1 MSSPAPSPPPSD
13 RALGIAFYWTRS
25 PGAPGRIKRS
35 AQDFEVSEI
44 SAYPTP
50 DPAGPQTI
58 LRVESE
64 NWEQHELAEAIAR
77 RLRLAPHAL
86 QWAGTKDRR
95 AVSTRLFSYLGPP
108 PDGDLGLPRV
118 RLLEAYRAR
127 EGLSLGHHYGNTFAI
142 RVETDDA
149 PADALPQY
157 LEVREEIERKGGF
170 PNLFGPQRFGE
181 VRPITHEVGR
191 ALVRGDAGRAVEIYL
206 VENEA
211 ASSTPG
217 AQARRAYADHRDPA
231 RALREF
237 PPAYRFERALLERL
251 ARGDPADRAL
261 RALSRELRLL
271 FVHAYQSLLFN
282 RWVSRRVAR
291 GLPLDRPVEGD
302 HLLRVGRDGTLVSH
316 PGVPVGP
323 DNLGEA
329 TRWVDQGGARLAGPL
344 LGYATPPSLGVPGE
358 ILEEILREEGVTRES
373 FRVFPA
379 PEVASAGAFR
389 PVLVPSP
396 AIALQ
401 AVEGGIRFGFSL
413 PKGAYA
419 TVLLREFLK
428 PREPACQST

>member
-1 MSSPAPSPPPSD
+1 MSAPGPSPSRAD
-13 RALGIAFYWTRS
+13 RAIGIDFYWTRS
-25 PGAPGRIKRS
+25 PGAPGRLKLS

-58 LRVESE
+58 LRIESE

-77 RLRLAPHAL
+77 RLRLPPHAL

-108 PDGDLGLPRV
+108 PEGDLGLPRV
-118 RLLEAYRAR
+118 RLIEAYRAR
-127 EGLSLGHHYGNTFAI
+127 EGLSLGHHYGNSFSIRIETAGPPGEAI
-142 RVETDDA
+142 SRYA
-149 PADALPQY
+149 
-157 LEVREEIERKGGF
+157 EVRAELEALGGF

-191 ALVRGDAGRAVEIYL
+191 ALVRGDGDRAVEIYL
-206 VENEA
+206 VDSDPT
-211 ASSTPG
+211 SSTPG
-217 AQARRAYADHRDPA
+217 SAARRAYAEHRDPA

-237 PPAYRFERALLERL
+237 PPAYRFERTLLERL
-251 ARGDPADRAL
+251 ARGYPADRAL
-261 RALSRELRLL
+261 RGLSRELRLL
-271 FVHAYQSLLFN
+271 FIHAYQSLLFN
-282 RWVSRRVAR
+282 GWVSGRIAR
-291 GLPLDRPVEGD
+291 GLSLDRPVEGD
-302 HLLRVGRDGTLVSH
+302 YLLRVGRDGTLVSH
-316 PGVPVGP
+316 PGIPVGP
-323 DNLGEA
+323 DNLAEA
-329 TRWVDQGGARLAGPL
+329 TRWVQEGGARLAGPL
-344 LGYATPPSLGVPGE
+344 VGYATPPSRGVPGE
-358 ILEEILREEGVTRES
+358 ILEEILGREGVTRES

-389 PVLVPSP
+389 PVLVPTP

-401 AVEGGIRFGFSL
+401 EVEAGVRFGFSL

-428 PREPACQST
+428 SPDPAFPSN

>member
-1 MSSPAPSPPPSD
+1 MSPPGPSPSATD
-13 RALGIAFYWTRS
+13 RAIGIDFYWTRA
-25 PGAPGRIKRS
+25 PGAPGRLKQS
-35 AQDFEVSEI
+35 PQDFEVSEI
-44 SAYPTP
+44 SAYPAP

-77 RLRLAPHAL
+77 RLRLLPHAL

-108 PDGDLGLPRV
+108 PEGDLGLPRV
-118 RLLEAYRAR
+118 RLVEAYRAR

-142 RVETDDA
+142 RVETEDP
-149 PADALPQY
+149 PAEALPRY
-157 LEVREEIERKGGF
+157 AEVREEIERQGGF

-191 ALVRGDAGRAVEIYL
+191 ALVRGDADRAVEIYL
-206 VENEA
+206 VENDA
-211 ASSTPG
+211 ASTTPG
-217 AQARRAYADHRDPA
+217 SEARRSYAEHRDPA

-237 PPAYRFERALLERL
+237 PPAYRFERILLERL
-251 ARGDPADRAL
+251 ARGYPADRAL
-261 RALSRELRLL
+261 RGLSRELRLL

-282 RWVSRRVAR
+282 CWVSGRVAR
-291 GLPLDRPVEGD
+291 GLPLDRPVVGD
-302 HLLRVGRDGTLVSH
+302 HLLRVGRDGTLASH

-323 DNLGEA
+323 DNLAEA
-329 TRWVDQGGARLAGPL
+329 TRWVEEGGARLAGPL
-344 LGYATPPSLGVPGE
+344 IGYATPPSRGVPGE
-358 ILEEILREEGVTRES
+358 ILEEILRREGVTRES

-389 PVLVPSP
+389 PVLVPAP
-396 AIALQ
+396 AISLEP
-401 AVEGGIRFGFSL
+401 VTGGIRFGFSL

-428 PREPACQST
+428 PREPACRSN